1 MNALVSLVLLLA
13 AAPARTETVRIEA
26 ADSLVLV
33 GTLALPAR
41 TPAPAIVLL
50 HGSEAGRRDN
60 AFFRAVRDRLVGDGF
75 AVLGYD
81 KRGVGESGGTYVE
94 TPDLLVPARDA
105 ASAVA
110 FLAARPDIA
119 RIGIIGI
126 SQGGWAAPLAATLEP
141 RVAFVVAVSEPGMSP
156 LEQSGFQRAS
166 EWIEQG
172 LAPADAQAARA
183 MRTLLF
189 EYWHGDV
196 PRVRADSAWAAVRAQ
211 PWFGRVTQS
220 EELFAR
226 LAPYEHVPPASA
238 LPPAFARAVRE
249 HYFHDPIPVAERL
262 RVPVLHLYGEA
273 DRHLPVAESAAAF
286 RAAYARAGNA
296 EATIRV
302 IAHAGHGMQA
312 VTADAECFGCL
323 PEARL
328 AWAPAAGWLDTLSTW
343 LEKERR

>member
-1 MNALVSLVLLLA
+1 
-13 AAPARTETVRIEA
+13 
-26 ADSLVLV
+26 
-33 GTLALPAR
+33 
-41 TPAPAIVLL
+41 
-50 HGSEAGRRDN
+50 
-60 AFFRAVRDRLVGDGF
+60 
-75 AVLGYD
+75 
-81 KRGVGESGGTYVE
+81 
-94 TPDLLVPARDA
+94 
-105 ASAVA
+105 
-110 FLAARPDIA
+110 
-119 RIGIIGI
+119 
-126 SQGGWAAPLAATLEP
+126 
-141 RVAFVVAVSEPGMSP
+141 MSP

-189 EYWHGDV
+189 EHWHGDV
-196 PRVRADSAWAAVRAQ
+196 PRARADSAWAAVRAR
-211 PWFGRVTQS
+211 PWFAGITQS

-226 LAPYEHVPPASA
+226 LAPVRTRPSGVGPA
-238 LPPAFARAVRE
+238 AFVRARVRE
-249 HYFHDPIPVAERL
+249 HFFYDPIPVAERL

-286 RAAYARAGNA
+286 RAAYARAGA
-296 EATIRV
+296 ADATIRV

-343 LEKERR
+343 LERQR